1 PFMFGT
7 KGKLRVLGLPGNPVA
22 AMVCVQL
29 FLKPMIETMLGI
41 AASTMPTMAR
51 LGADIGAN
59 DQRQD
64 YLRAILSVSE
74 DGARI
79 ATPAP
84 KQDSSMQRVMQTATC
99 LIVRDA
105 FAMPAKIGSLVPIL
119 LFSDGV

>member
-1 PFMFGT
+1 
-7 KGKLRVLGLPGNPVA
+7 
-22 AMVCVQL
+22 
-29 FLKPMIETMLGI
+29 
-41 AASTMPTMAR
+41 MAR
-51 LGADIGAN
+51 LGADIPAN

-64 YLRAILSVSE
+64 YLRAFLSVGE
-74 DGARI
+74 DGERV

-105 FAMPAKIGSLVPIL
+105 FAPPAKTGVLVPIL